1 MANFTNKDVMTL
13 REQTGVGMMDC
24 KKALIA
30 TDGNFE
36 EAVKFLREKGMAS
49 AAKKADRIAAEGLV
63 QCWVSEDLKTGVVV
77 EVNCETDFVAR
88 GDKFVDLVNSF
99 AKQVANSDAT
109 TVEALL
115 TEAFVEDNSKTVNEV
130 IGEAVATI
138 GEKISFRR
146 FAKFTVNNGAIASY
160 VHMGGKIG
168 VLVEIASESTD
179 SAALVE
185 LGKNLCMQVAA
196 AKPQFLSVADV
207 DPAKLASEKEILTAQ
222 ALNEGKPAAVVEK
235 MVAGRINKYYK
246 EVCLLEQE
254 YVRDG
259 ELTIK
264 KVVEQCAKNLGTDV
278 QVARFVRFEMGEG
291 IEKRVDNFVD
301 EIAQQLNSIK

>member
-1 MANFTNKDVMTL
+1 MNFTNKDVMKL

-30 TDGNFE
+30 TDGNFD

-63 QCWVSEDLKTGVVV
+63 QCWVSEDQKVGVVL

-88 GDKFVDLVNSF
+88 GDKFVALVDSF
-99 AKQVANSDAT
+99 AKQVAASNAT
-109 TVEALL
+109 TVEELL
-115 TEAFVEDNSKTVNEV
+115 TEAFVEDASKTVNEV
-130 IGEAVATI
+130 IGEAVASI

-146 FAKFTVNNGAIASY
+146 FARFTVESGAVASY

-168 VLVEIASESTD
+168 VLVEIASESAD
-179 SAALVE
+179 IAALNE
-185 LGKNLCMQVAA
+185 LGRNLCMQIAA

-207 DPAKLASEKEILTAQ
+207 DPAKLAAEKEILTAQ

-278 QVARFVRFEMGEG
+278 QVVKFVRFEMGEG